1 MTHRTPPGFRRPRGG
16 AGVPSALRPRIFR
29 RVNWLL
35 IFVPVS
41 LALEHVIHAPPAL
54 IFATA
59 IVGIIPLAEWI
70 RRATEQ
76 LAESVGSAIGGLLN
90 VTFGNA
96 AELII
101 ALFVLRAGQGDVVK
115 AQITGAI
122 IGNSLLGLGLAIVA
136 GSFGRERQEFSRE
149 RAGQLGS
156 MLMLTMIALLI
167 PALFDYT
174 ERGHID
180 AGLAADLD
188 ERMSLGVSIV
198 LIAVYVANLVYT
210 LVTHRDVF
218 ADAVEGADHSG
229 FGSAKGTAAQDSAV
243 AEAPAHAHWSA
254 RKALGILVAATAV
267 TALQA
272 ELVSGSLEA
281 TASGL
286 GLTPFFLGITVLAV
300 VGNAAEY
307 ISAVYFARRNR
318 MGLVMSIT
326 VGSTIQIAL
335 LVAPLLVIVSYFFG
349 TPMNLVFA
357 NPLELMAIAGVA
369 FAVNAI
375 AHDGE
380 TTWFEGVLL
389 LAVYALL
396 GIAFYYVR

>member
-1 MTHRTPPGFRRPRGG
+1 M
-16 AGVPSALRPRIFR
+16 
-29 RVNWLL
+29 NWLL
-35 IFVPVS
+35 AFVPIS
-41 LALEHVIHAPPAL
+41 LALEYIVHAPPPW
-54 IFATA
+54 IFAAA
-59 IVGIIPLAEWI
+59 IIGIIPLAEWI

-76 LAESVGSAIGGLLN
+76 LAESVGSAVGGLLN

-101 ALFVLRAGQGDVVK
+101 ALFVLRAGHADVVK

-122 IGNSLLGLGLAIVA
+122 IGNSLFGLGLAIVA
-136 GSFGRERQEFSRE
+136 GSVGRERQTFSRE

-174 ERGHID
+174 ERDHLD
-180 AGLAADLD
+180 PHLAASLD

-210 LVTHRDVF
+210 LVTHRDAF
-218 ADAVEGADHSG
+218 ADAIEGDDHSG
-229 FGSAKGTAAQDSAV
+229 FGSREAIAAAGGV
-243 AEAPAHAHWSA
+243 ATEVNPSHGHWSA
-254 RKALGILVAATAV
+254 RKALAVLVGATAV

-272 ELVSGSLEA
+272 EMVSGSLEA

-307 ISAVYFARRNR
+307 ISAVYFARCNR
-318 MGLVMSIT
+318 MGLVMTIT

-335 LVAPLLVIVSYFFG
+335 LVAPVLVIVSYFLG
-349 TPMNLVFA
+349 APMNLVFA

>member
-1 MTHRTPPGFRRPRGG
+1 MK
-16 AGVPSALRPRIFR
+16 
-29 RVNWLL
+29 LL
-35 IFVPVS
+35 LGLIPVS
-41 LALEHVIHAPPAL
+41 LVLTYVVHASPVVQF
-54 IFATA
+54 FAAVAA
-59 IVGIIPLAEWI
+59 IVPLAEWI

-76 LAESVGSAIGGLLN
+76 LAATVGSAIGGLLN
-90 VTFGNA
+90 VSFGNA

-101 ALFVLRAGQGDVVK
+101 ALFVLSGGHGDVVK

-122 IGNSLLGLGLAIVA
+122 IGNSLLGLGLAIIA
-136 GSFGRERQEFSRE
+136 GSMGRERQTFSRE

-174 ERGHID
+174 ERGHLD
-180 AGLAADLD
+180 ARLAADLD

-198 LIAVYVANLVYT
+198 LIAVYVANLAYT
-210 LVTHRDVF
+210 LITHRDAF
-218 ADAVEGADHSG
+218 ADAVEGEDHSG
-229 FGSAKGTAAQDSAV
+229 FGSRKATAAAASGLG
-243 AEAPAHAHWSA
+243 APSAHAVRWSA
-254 RKALGILVAATAV
+254 RKALAVLVGATAV

-281 TASGL
+281 TATGL
-286 GLTPFFLGITVLAV
+286 GLTPFFLGVTVLAV

-307 ISAVYFARRNR
+307 ISAVYFARCNR

-335 LVAPLLVIVSYFFG
+335 LVAPLLVIVSYFMG
-349 TPMNLVFA
+349 SPMNLVFA

-369 FAVNAI
+369 FAVTAI

>member
-1 MTHRTPPGFRRPRGG
+1 M
-16 AGVPSALRPRIFR
+16 
-29 RVNWLL
+29 NWLL
-35 IFVPVS
+35 LFVPLS
-41 LALEHVIHAPPAL
+41 LALEYVVHAPPVW
-54 IFATA
+54 IFVAA
-59 IVGIIPLAEWI
+59 IIGIVPLAEWI

-136 GSFGRERQEFSRE
+136 GSIGREHQTFSRH

-174 ERGHID
+174 ERAHLD
-180 AGLAADLD
+180 ARATLQLD
-188 ERMSLGVSIV
+188 ERLSLGVSIV
-198 LIAVYVANLVYT
+198 LIAVYLANLVYT

-218 ADAVEGADHSG
+218 AGAKDEDE
-229 FGSAKGTAAQDSAV
+229 TV
-243 AEAPAHAHWSA
+243 EAPQEHWSPT
-254 RKALGILVAATAV
+254 KAILVLLGATIVTAV
-267 TALQA
+267 QA

-281 TASGL
+281 TAHGL

-335 LVAPLLVIVSYFFG
+335 LVAPLLVIVSYLFG

-357 NPLELMAIAGVA
+357 NPLELVAIAGVA
-369 FAVNAI
+369 FTVNAI

-389 LAVYALL
+389 LAVYTLL
-396 GIAFYYVR
+396 GLAFFYVR

>member
-1 MTHRTPPGFRRPRGG
+1 MFHAPRGRR
-16 AGVPSALRPRIFR
+16 GVPREARARIFR

-35 IFVPVS
+35 VFVPIS
-41 LALEHVIHAPPAL
+41 LALEYVVHAPPAW
-54 IFATA
+54 IFVAA

-101 ALFVLRAGQGDVVK
+101 ALFVLRAGHGDVVK

-136 GSFGRERQEFSRE
+136 GSMGRERQTFSRE

-174 ERGHID
+174 ERTHLD
-180 AGLAADLD
+180 PRLAADLD
-188 ERMSLGVSIV
+188 ERMSLGVSVV
-198 LIAVYVANLVYT
+198 LIALYITNLVYT
-210 LVTHRDVF
+210 LVTHRDAF
-218 ADAVEGADHSG
+218 AEAVEGDDHSG
-229 FGSAKGTAAQDSAV
+229 FGSSAAIAAAASTEPRIPPV
-243 AEAPAHAHWSA
+243 HASRWSA
-254 RKALGILVAATAV
+254 RKALAVLVGATAV

-286 GLTPFFLGITVLAV
+286 GLTPFFLGVTVLAV

-307 ISAVYFARRNR
+307 ISAVYFARCNR
-318 MGLVMSIT
+318 MGLVMGIT

-335 LVAPLLVIVSYFFG
+335 LVAPLLVIVSYFMG
-349 TPMNLVFA
+349 SPMNLVFA

>member
-1 MTHRTPPGFRRPRGG
+1 M
-16 AGVPSALRPRIFR
+16 
-29 RVNWLL
+29 NWLL
-35 IFVPVS
+35 LFVPLS
-41 LALEHVIHAPPAL
+41 LALEYVVHAPAPW
-54 IFATA
+54 IFAA
-59 IVGIIPLAEWI
+59 AVVGIIPLAEWI

-76 LAESVGSAIGGLLN
+76 LAATAGSAIGGLLN
-90 VTFGNA
+90 VSFGNA

-101 ALFVLRAGQGDVVK
+101 ALFVLYEGHGDVVK

-136 GSFGRERQEFSRE
+136 GTLFTGHAQQKFSRE
-149 RAGQLGS
+149 KAGQLGS
-156 MLMLTMIALLI
+156 MLMLAMIALLI
-167 PALFDYT
+167 PALFDMT
-174 ERGHID
+174 ERSRVSAED
-180 AGLAADLD
+180 TAMLD
-188 ERMSLGVSIV
+188 ERLSLAVSVV

-218 ADAVEGADHSG
+218 A
-229 FGSAKGTAAQDSAV
+229 SAKEDEHAG
-243 AEAPAHAHWSA
+243 EAHWSA
-254 RKALGILVAATAV
+254 KKSIGVLVGATAV

-272 ELVSGSLEA
+272 ELVSSSLEA

-307 ISAVYFARRNR
+307 ISAVYFARQNR

-335 LVAPLLVIVSYFFG
+335 LVAPLLVIVSYLIG
-349 TPMNLVFA
+349 KPMDLVFGS
-357 NPLELMAIAGVA
+357 PIELMAIAGVA
-369 FAVNAI
+369 FTVNAI

-380 TTWFEGVLL
+380 TTWFEGVML
-389 LAVYALL
+389 LAVYVLL
-396 GIAFYYVR
+396 GIAFFFVR

>member
-1 MTHRTPPGFRRPRGG
+1 M
-16 AGVPSALRPRIFR
+16 
-29 RVNWLL
+29 NWLL
-35 IFVPVS
+35 LFVPVS
-41 LALEHVIHAPPAL
+41 LALEYVVHAPPAL
-54 IFATA
+54 IFVAA
-59 IVGIIPLAEWI
+59 IVGIVPLAEWI

-101 ALFVLRAGQGDVVK
+101 ALFVLRAGQADVVK

-136 GSFGRERQEFSRE
+136 GSLGRERQNFSRE

-156 MLMLTMIALLI
+156 MLMMTMIALLI

-180 AGLAADLD
+180 ARLAADLD

-218 ADAVEGADHSG
+218 ADAIEGADHTG
-229 FGSAKGTAAQDSAV
+229 FGSD
-243 AEAPAHAHWSA
+243 AERKRETPATPAPERHGRWST
-254 RKALGILVAATAV
+254 RKALGVLVGATAV

-281 TASGL
+281 TATGL
-286 GLTPFFLGITVLAV
+286 GLTPFFLG
-300 VGNAAEY
+300 
-307 ISAVYFARRNR
+307 
-318 MGLVMSIT
+318 
-326 VGSTIQIAL
+326 
-335 LVAPLLVIVSYFFG
+335 
-349 TPMNLVFA
+349 
-357 NPLELMAIAGVA
+357 
-369 FAVNAI
+369 
-375 AHDGE
+375 
-380 TTWFEGVLL
+380 
-389 LAVYALL
+389 
-396 GIAFYYVR
+396 

>member
-1 MTHRTPPGFRRPRGG
+1 
-16 AGVPSALRPRIFR
+16 
-29 RVNWLL
+29 VNWLL
-35 IFVPVS
+35 LFVPLS
-41 LALEHVIHAPPAL
+41 LALEYVVHAPPAW
-54 IFATA
+54 IFASA
-59 IVGIIPLAEWI
+59 IIGIVPLAEWI

-76 LAESVGSAIGGLLN
+76 LAETVGSTIGGLLN
-90 VTFGNA
+90 VSFGNA

-101 ALFVLRAGQGDVVK
+101 ALFVLSEGHAHVVK

-122 IGNSLLGLGLAIVA
+122 IGNSLLGLGLAIVF
-136 GSFGRERQEFSRE
+136 GSLGRPQQRFSRE
-149 RAGQLGS
+149 RAGQLSS
-156 MLMLTMIALLI
+156 MLMLAMIALLI
-167 PALFDYT
+167 PALFDFT
-174 ERGHID
+174 ERRHVPE
-180 AGLAADLD
+180 AEALALD
-188 ERMSLGVSIV
+188 ERLSLGVSVV
-198 LIAVYVANLVYT
+198 LIAVYIANLIYT

-218 ADAVEGADHSG
+218 AGAVEGEGED
-229 FGSAKGTAAQDSAV
+229 
-243 AEAPAHAHWSA
+243 APHKHATYWSA
-254 RKALGILVAATAV
+254 RKAIAVLVAATAV

-272 ELVSGSLEA
+272 ELVSSNLEH

-307 ISAVYFARRNR
+307 ISAVYFARQNR

-335 LVAPLLVIVSYFFG
+335 LVAPVLVLVSYAMG
-349 TPMNLVFA
+349 RPMDLVFA
-357 NPLELMAIAGVA
+357 NPLELVAIAGVA
-369 FAVNAI
+369 FTVNAI

-396 GIAFYYVR
+396 AIAFFYVR